1 MSLKCGVRQQG
12 DVNLL
17 DLSGLLSLGGPYAS
31 GPESDVVLG
40 EKVREL
46 IENGQKKIL
55 LNLAEVRFV
64 DSSGAGQ
71 LAGAFA
77 SARNRGA
84 VLKLLKPTYQGKT
97 LLKVTKLDTLLEV
110 LDDEEKAIS
119 AVGKGV
125 GARWK

>member
-1 MSLKCGVRQQG
+1 MTLKCGVRQKG
-12 DVNLL
+12 DVTIL
-17 DLSGLLSLGGPYAS
+17 DLSGLLSLGAPYAS

-84 VLKLLKPTYQGKT
+84 MLKLLKPTMQVKT
-97 LLKVTKLDTLLEV
+97 LLKVTKLDTLLDV
-110 LDDEEKAIS
+110 LDDEENAIQAFGLS
-119 AVGKGV
+119 A
-125 GARWK
+125 GAA

>member
-1 MSLKCGVRQQG
+1 MTLKCGVRQKG
-12 DVNLL
+12 DVTIL
-17 DLSGLLSLGGPYAS
+17 DLSGLLSLGAPYAS
-31 GPESDVVLG
+31 GPKSDVVLG

-84 VLKLLKPTYQGKT
+84 VLKLLKPTSQVKT
-97 LLKVTKLDTLLEV
+97 LLKVTKLDTLLDV
-110 LDDEEKAIS
+110 LDDEENAIQAFGMS
-119 AVGKGV
+119 A
-125 GARWK
+125 GAG

>member
-1 MSLKCGVRQQG
+1 MTLKCGVRQKG
-12 DVNLL
+12 DVTIL
-17 DLSGLLSLGGPYAS
+17 DLSGLLSLGAPYAS

-84 VLKLLKPTYQGKT
+84 VLKLLKPTMPSKTPLQG
-97 LLKVTKLDTLLEV
+97 TKLDTLLRV
-110 LDDEEKAIS
+110 PADERNAIQGIGP
-119 AVGKGV
+119 A
-125 GARWK
+125 